1 MKSEELTFE
10 HDWKK
15 GDLLFINNRR
25 FLHGRTKNQ
34 QFKQTNYK
42 YTKFRNKFLVRIKI

>member
-25 FLHGRTKNQ
+25 FLHGRTKINNLNRQ
-34 QFKQTNYK
+34 IINIQSLELNF
-42 YTKFRNKFLVRIKI
+42 